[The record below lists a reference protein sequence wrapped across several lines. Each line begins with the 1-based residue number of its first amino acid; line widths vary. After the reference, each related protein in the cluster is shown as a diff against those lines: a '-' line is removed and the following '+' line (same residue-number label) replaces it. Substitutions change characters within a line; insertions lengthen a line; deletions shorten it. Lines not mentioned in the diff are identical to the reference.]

1 MQTAPFKFPS
11 RIACSASVDTN
22 KVHVLLLIFITAFG
36 ASGIYAPSLLASNPS
51 RDSSYSSAIL
61 NDHIFDTVVQQ
72 MYLAPENEDSY
83 GLQSKD
89 SPDQGS
95 ALVPDYLKN
104 AALKT
109 GFEPLL
115 DSINSFHYV
124 LNYGFLPLRSP
135 PVFS

>member
-1 MQTAPFKFPS
+1 MQTQQFKPLS
-11 RIACSASVDTN
+11 RMVDSARVDTN
-22 KVHVLLLIFITAFG
+22 KVHIILLILITAFG
-36 ASGIYAPSLLASNPS
+36 ASGIYFPSLLASNPS
-51 RDSSYSSAIL
+51 RDSSYVSAIL

-89 SPDQGS
+89 SPERGS
-95 ALVPDYLKN
+95 TLVPDYLKH
-104 AALKT
+104 AALKS
-109 GFEPLL
+109 GFETPL

-124 LNYGFLPLRSP
+124 LNYGYLPLRSP